1 MISIENISYSYGDSM
16 ILNNLSLQEK
26 DPVIT
31 GLWGRNGSGKTT
43 LMKLMAGH
51 IKPVNGTIRI
61 KGKQPYNNLE
71 ATQNIC
77 FMQEDHPFSSIW
89 SVHDTLRFA
98 RYFNENW
105 NQETADQLVEAFRLP
120 LKKKV
125 IKLSKGM
132 KTALQI
138 IIGLSSYA
146 DVTILD
152 EPTNGLDAGMR
163 KKFYKALQE
172 SYENHPR
179 LILVSTH
186 HIEEIQP
193 LCESLIVIHNQEV
206 LLHESMDNVRMRGV
220 WLAGDKE
227 KVEQLIKNQRVLGR
241 DRMGSKIKMLMDLPY
256 SREWKELADRNG
268 VYIEKANMQDY
279 LLNISEAEVG

>member
-1 MISIENISYSYGDSM
+1 MISIENMNYSYGDM
-16 ILNNLSLQEK
+16 IILKDLSLQEM

-51 IKPVNGTIRI
+51 LKPGSGTIKI
-61 KGKQPYNNLE
+61 NGKEPYNNLD
-71 ATQNIC
+71 ATQSIC
-77 FMQEDHPFSSIW
+77 FMQEDHPFSPIW
-89 SVHDTLRFA
+89 DVQDTLRFA
-98 RYFNENW
+98 SYFNRKW
-105 NQETADQLVEAFRLP
+105 NQETAEKLLDTFRLP
-120 LKKKV
+120 LKKK
-125 IKLSKGM
+125 ITKLSKGM

-138 IIGLSSYA
+138 VVGLASYA

-172 SYENHPR
+172 SYEKHPR
-179 LILVSTH
+179 LFLISTH

-193 LCESLIVIHNQEV
+193 LCESLIVIHNQRA
-206 LLHESMDNVRMRGV
+206 LFHESMDTVRMRGI

-227 KVEQLIKNQRVLGR
+227 KVENLIKSQQVLEQVI
-241 DRMGSKIKMLMDLPY
+241 MGSKIKVMIDLPY
-256 SREWKELADRNG
+256 SREWKQKADENG
-268 VYIEKANMQDY
+268 ISIEKAHMQDY
-279 LLNISEAEVG
+279 LLNISEAEVV